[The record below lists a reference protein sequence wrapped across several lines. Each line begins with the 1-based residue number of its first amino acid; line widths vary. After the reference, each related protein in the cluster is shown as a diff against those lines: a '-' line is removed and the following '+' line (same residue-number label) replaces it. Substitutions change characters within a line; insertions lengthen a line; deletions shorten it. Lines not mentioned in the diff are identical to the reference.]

1 MCVMQNIF
9 SIVLKNGLV
18 TKLLEWIPYDRF
30 YDIKCIAK
38 GGFGKIYRTKWV
50 DGIISKWDNENKD
63 WERDPRTKDYMMM
76 VLDENAS
83 GNNDIDKFIQDTQL
97 SVRYDTKEALEWIPY
112 DRLFNIEYIADGKF
126 GKVYRAN
133 WIDGWM
139 PMVGSVRFQF

>member
-1 MCVMQNIF
+1 
-9 SIVLKNGLV
+9 
-18 TKLLEWIPYDRF
+18 
-30 YDIKCIAK
+30 
-38 GGFGKIYRTKWV
+38 
-50 DGIISKWDNENKD
+50 
-63 WERDPRTKDYMMM
+63 MMM

-133 WIDGWM
+133 WIDGCIDKWDNENQNWKRVNQKK
-139 PMVGSVRFQF
+139 PVILKSSNNITFRDANGWFSSVSVLKPWFSAETELTAKPTDKTELQNRSQNYCKIE